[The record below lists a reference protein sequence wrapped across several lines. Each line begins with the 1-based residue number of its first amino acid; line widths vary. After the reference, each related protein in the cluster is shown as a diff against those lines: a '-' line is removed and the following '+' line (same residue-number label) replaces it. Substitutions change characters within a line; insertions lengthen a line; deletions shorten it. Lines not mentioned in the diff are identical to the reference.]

1 MLISWQDN
9 YINKTIYKPS
19 KLGQLL
25 TYSFQHT
32 AFDQLHYFL
41 SWPNKCTVFTNNC
54 TVFTFHLHFQH
65 SKWWQT
71 GNTLSCFSMTQATI
85 SFSINSRNITQYE
98 RFLVQRTYSFNIQ
111 LQATGTL
118 QEVLKILKNEN
129 QPRFLHTG
137 QPQHSET
144 DRLGR
149 YNST

>member
-19 KLGQLL
+19 KLGRLL
-25 TYSFQHT
+25 TYTTFSV
-32 AFDQLHYFL
+32 
-41 SWPNKCTVFTNNC
+41 SWANKCTVFTNNC

-85 SFSINSRNITQYE
+85 SFPFNSRNLTQYQ

-118 QEVLKILKNEN
+118 QEVLKMWKMRTSRDFSTHGNHSTVKL
-129 QPRFLHTG
+129 TG
-137 QPQHSET
+137 WEDVTQHSII
-144 DRLGR
+144 
-149 YNST
+149 